1 MNESEDRGSR
11 GDAGNAE
18 GLDGITGAVIDAS
31 IKIHRELGPG
41 LLKSV
46 YEVVLARDLL
56 RLGFSMERQKTV
68 ALDYV

>member
-1 MNESEDRGSR
+1 MPDYKYPSDLLCKISERTILRPS
-11 GDAGNAE
+11 
-18 GLDGITGAVIDAS
+18 AVIDAS

-46 YEVVLARDLL
+46 YEVVLARDLS

-68 ALDYV
+68 AFDYV

>member
-1 MNESEDRGSR
+1 M
-11 GDAGNAE
+11 
-18 GLDGITGAVIDAS
+18 IDAS

-46 YEVVLARDLL
+46 YEVVLARDLS

-68 ALDYV
+68 AFDYV

>member
-1 MNESEDRGSR
+1 M
-11 GDAGNAE
+11 
-18 GLDGITGAVIDAS
+18 IDAS

-68 ALDYV
+68 AFDYV

>member
-1 MNESEDRGSR
+1 
-11 GDAGNAE
+11 
-18 GLDGITGAVIDAS
+18 VIDAS